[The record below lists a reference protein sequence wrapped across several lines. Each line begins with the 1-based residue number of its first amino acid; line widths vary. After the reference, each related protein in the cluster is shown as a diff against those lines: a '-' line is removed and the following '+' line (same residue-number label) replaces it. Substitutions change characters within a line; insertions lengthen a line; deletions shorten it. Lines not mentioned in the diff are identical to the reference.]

1 MRIELKDENQEEPQ
15 KIDENDI
22 RYKHETDL
30 TKKKNVNLR
39 K

>member
-30 TKKKNVNLR
+30 DEER
-39 K
+39 EA